1 MSIFLKKSRVISLCI
16 FPIIAIVLSI
26 FTLYSIFTTNN
37 TANYIESIYQYQMI
51 IFFFNIIICILF
63 SFYYIYLGFL
73 FDKNSNNKIYE
84 VFKKINI
91 IWGFI
96 QIILEVIGVFIS
108 NGININLIS
117 PTIGIFIS
125 IFIIILQLA
134 DIYLILNYNN
144 SLKIN
149 S

>member
-37 TANYIESIYQYQMI
+37 KANYIESIYQYQMI

-73 FDKNSNNKIYE
+73 FDKNSNNKVYE

-117 PTIGIFIS
+117 PNVGIFIS

>member
-73 FDKNSNNKIYE
+73 FDKNSNNKVYE

>member
-37 TANYIESIYQYQMI
+37 KANYIESIYQYQMI

-73 FDKNSNNKIYE
+73 FDKNSNNKVYE

>member
-73 FDKNSNNKIYE
+73 FDKNSNNKVYE

-117 PTIGIFIS
+117 PNVGIFIS

>member
-37 TANYIESIYQYQMI
+37 PAIYIESIYQYQMI

>member
-1 MSIFLKKSRVISLCI
+1 MSIFLKKSRIIPLCV

-26 FTLYSIFTTNN
+26 FTLYSTLTPNN
-37 TANYIESIYQYQMI
+37 QTDYFGTIYQYQMI
-51 IFFFNIIICILF
+51 IFFFNIVICVLF

-73 FDKNSNNKIYE
+73 FAKNSNNKVYE
-84 VFKKINI
+84 AFKTINI
-91 IWGFI
+91 IWGFL

-108 NGININLIS
+108 NDININLIS
-117 PTIGIFIS
+117 PTMGIFIS

>member
-26 FTLYSIFTTNN
+26 FTLYSIFTTN
-37 TANYIESIYQYQMI
+37 TKANYIESIYQYQMI

-73 FDKNSNNKIYE
+73 FDKNSNNKVYE

>member
-37 TANYIESIYQYQMI
+37 NANYIESIYQYQMI

-73 FDKNSNNKIYE
+73 FDKNSNNKVYE

-117 PTIGIFIS
+117 PNVGIFIS

>member
-37 TANYIESIYQYQMI
+37 NANYIESIYQYQMI

-73 FDKNSNNKIYE
+73 FDKNSNNKVYE

>member
-37 TANYIESIYQYQMI
+37 KANYIESIYQYQMI